1 MSNHHHYSDA
11 ELAEPQF
18 SGRDALKLALGLGA
32 GAVALAIF
40 LAVTMASGTLG
51 AAILGGAI

>member
-11 ELAEPQF
+11 ELAGPEF
-18 SGRDALKLALGLGA
+18 TTRDALMLALHLGA
-32 GAVALAIF
+32 GTVALSIF
-40 LAVTMASGTLG
+40 LAVAMAGGTLG

>member
-11 ELAEPQF
+11 ELAEGEF
-18 SGRDALKLALGLGA
+18 TTRDAILMVLGLAAGIITA
-32 GAVALAIF
+32 AVYLGAVMF
-40 LAVTMASGTLG
+40 GGTLG